1 VLFLGRVEEE
11 GPLEVAVDVETVET
25 LALLLRL
32 VEAVSES
39 SLMIPRSENDGRG
52 LEVESTKPNY
62 KSAVRSAAASFSLP
76 RRKELARIE
85 VCSIGR
91 KCSSSYQ

>member
-1 VLFLGRVEEE
+1 MSLACRSEVGSGGRVLFLGRVEEE

-39 SLMIPRSENDGRG
+39 SLMIPRSENEGRG

-62 KSAVRSAAASFSLP
+62 G
-76 RRKELARIE
+76 LAFE
-85 VCSIGR
+85 T
-91 KCSSSYQ
+91 